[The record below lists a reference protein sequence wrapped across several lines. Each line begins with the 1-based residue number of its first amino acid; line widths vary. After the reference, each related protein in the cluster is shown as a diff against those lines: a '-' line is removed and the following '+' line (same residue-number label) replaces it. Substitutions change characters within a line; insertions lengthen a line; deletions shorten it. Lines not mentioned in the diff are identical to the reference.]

1 MQTQYIA
8 AWKSGVAVRWRS
20 LTWSEYRQFK
30 QQMTYGS
37 PVEVYIDLYR
47 AVLLEGPD
55 LVDASAGIVD
65 FVGRSMLETNPFGG
79 EYLDI
84 AHALNAKRSSQTY
97 LDTARAL
104 VAGLFHY
111 SFEEIDTWDADTFF
125 QRVAQAEF
133 LAGRPIDPEDPAI
146 AIAEA
151 EAKKDPTKRR
161 PPPRR
166 QKKPLTQAQQMVAD
180 RVQGRA

>member
-1 MQTQYIA
+1 MQTEYIA
-8 AWKSGVAVRWRS
+8 AWKSGIALRWRS

-30 QQMTYGS
+30 QQLTYSS

-55 LVDASAGIVD
+55 VVDAPAGIVD

-79 EYLDI
+79 EYADI
-84 AHALNAKRSSQTY
+84 AHALAAKRSVMSY

-111 SFEEIDTWDADTFF
+111 SFEDIDTWDADTFF
-125 QRVAQAEF
+125 MRVAQAEF
-133 LAGRPIDPEDPAI
+133 LAGRPLDPEDPA
-146 AIAEA
+146 AAAAEA
-151 EAKKDPTKRR
+151 EAAKDPTKRR
-161 PPPRR
+161 APRR
-166 QKKPLTQAQQMVAD
+166 QKKELTRAQQMVLD
-180 RVQGRA
+180 RVQGR

>member
-30 QQMTYGS
+30 QQLTYSS

-55 LVDASAGIVD
+55 VVDAAAGIVD

-84 AHALNAKRSSQTY
+84 AHALIVKRASQTY

-111 SFEEIDTWDADTFF
+111 SFEEIDTWDADIFF
-125 QRVAQAEF
+125 LRVAQAEF
-133 LAGRPIDPEDPAI
+133 LAGRALDPEDPAI

-151 EAKKDPTKRR
+151 EAAKDPTKKRR
-161 PPPRR
+161 PPQRP
-166 QKKPLTQAQQMVAD
+166 KKDLTRAQQMVLD